1 MRRFLILS
9 AIVLATF
16 QAQAQQTQLSP
27 SLTIATKESLQKLE
41 EQKQHD
47 IVFYAKSNTPQQEPA
62 TACSDN
68 STDFYQLYITD
79 SDNRNYNNYHNN
91 TDPIITA
98 MPAPGP
104 NLDYYYV
111 DPNSS
116 GNYDKV
122 VKQQ

>member
-1 MRRFLILS
+1 M
-9 AIVLATF
+9 F

-47 IVFYAKSNTPQQEPA
+47 IAFYAKNNTPKQEVS
-62 TACSDN
+62 TAKPED
-68 STDFYQLYITD
+68 DFYQLYITD
-79 SDNRNYNNYHNN
+79 DNNRYYNNYHNN
-91 TDPIITA
+91 NTDPIIA
-98 MPAPGP
+98 SMPSPGP

-111 DPNSS
+111 NPNSS